1 MLNLLKRTKNRGPKG
16 KMRAVVGGVTIAES
30 DDTID
35 VAGVTYFPP
44 GAIKRQYFTRSDLR
58 TTCVYK
64 GEASYYD
71 ITANGETRHDRAWY
85 YPSPS
90 PAYRHIKD
98 YVAFYGPSE
107 GGAEVVPAS

>member
-30 DDTID
+30 DETID

-44 GAIKRQYFTRSDLR
+44 GSIKRQYFTRSGQH

-71 ITANGETRHDRAWY
+71 ITANGETRPARAWY
-85 YPSPS
+85 YPDTK
-90 PAYRHIKD
+90 PAYAHIKG
-98 YVAFYGPSE
+98 YIAFYGPRQ
-107 GGAEVVPAS
+107 GGVEVVPAS

>member
-1 MLNLLKRTKNRGPKG
+1 MLSLLKRTRNRGPKG
-16 KMRAVVGGVTIAES
+16 KMKAVVGGVTIAES
-30 DDTID
+30 DETID

-44 GAIKRQYFTRSDLR
+44 GSIKRQYFARSDLR

-71 ITANGETRHDRAWY
+71 IMASGKTRHGRTWY

-90 PAYRHIKD
+90 PAYRHIKG
-98 YVAFYGPSE
+98 YVAFYGPRQ
-107 GGAEVVPAS
+107 GGVEVVPAS